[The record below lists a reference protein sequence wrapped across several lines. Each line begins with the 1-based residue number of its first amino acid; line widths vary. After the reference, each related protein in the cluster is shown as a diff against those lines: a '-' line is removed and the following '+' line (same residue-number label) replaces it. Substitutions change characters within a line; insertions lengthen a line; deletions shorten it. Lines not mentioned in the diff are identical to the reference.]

1 MCGRACVCVS
11 LASRRGEA
19 GPGGGRWG
27 KGSHVS
33 IPLPRGG
40 GVYRLSSAQLW
51 TPRPRFTCL
60 LAVAS
65 PGLNLGPPSLISR
78 DLRDPW
84 QGFCFPAPCHP
95 PTPLHC
101 TPMALPALDS
111 VPESRGWTRRG
122 WCGFTFSVP
131 QCLARRRCYIS
142 VCSRY
147 YFLLG
152 GSWHLA
158 ASLQHS
164 ESVANACQGSGVQ

>member
-1 MCGRACVCVS
+1 MGELVFVCPWP
-11 LASRRGEA
+11 AGGEKL
-19 GPGGGRWG
+19 GQVEEGGGRVPTFPFPFLG
-27 KGSHVS
+27 VGSL
-33 IPLPRGG
+33 PLVLCPA
-40 GVYRLSSAQLW
+40 VDATAPLH
-51 TPRPRFTCL
+51 L
-60 LAVAS
+60 LVAVAS

-78 DLRDPW
+78 DIRDPW

-95 PTPLHC
+95 STPLHC
-101 TPMALPALDS
+101 TPAALPALDS

-122 WCGFTFSVP
+122 WCGYTFSVP